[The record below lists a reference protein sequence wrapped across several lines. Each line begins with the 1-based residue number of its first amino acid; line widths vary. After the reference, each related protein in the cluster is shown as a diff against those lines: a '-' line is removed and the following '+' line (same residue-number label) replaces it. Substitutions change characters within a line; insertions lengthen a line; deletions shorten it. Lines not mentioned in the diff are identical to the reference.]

1 MKTDPA
7 KLDFARRLRREMT
20 PQERHLW
27 YDFLRDAPAKF
38 YKQKPLGSYV
48 LDFYCPSLALA
59 LEIDGS
65 QHYENEGMQ
74 SDKERTAHLEK
85 RGITVLRFSN
95 ADVDER
101 FSAVCEAILQAIEE
115 RKR

>member
-27 YDFLRDAPAKF
+27 YDFLRYAPVKF

-59 LEIDGS
+59 LEVDGS
-65 QHYENEGMQ
+65 QHYENEGKQ
-74 SDKERTAHLEK
+74 SDRERTAYLEQQ
-85 RGITVLRFSN
+85 GVSVLRFSN
-95 ADVDER
+95 SDVNLR
-101 FSAVCEAILQAIEE
+101 FPAVCEAILQAVEE
-115 RKR
+115 RQK